1 MKRRTRISLCI
12 EERLV
17 VRKGSLSA
25 EPAPS
30 TGEPANGLTA
40 YVSSLIDR
48 IKQEKDNSTC
58 DEE

>member
-17 VRKGSLSA
+17 VRKGSPSVEL
-25 EPAPS
+25 PPS
-30 TGEPANGLTA
+30 TGLPANGLTA
-40 YVSSLIDR
+40 FVSSLIDR
-48 IKQEKDNSTC
+48 IKQEKDNSRC